1 MIDEEDD
8 FGFSLVSGD
17 DIKSTDLETTQSKL
31 EQMRKLIMPLLK
43 NLAKNDDKEYI
54 HWPNRS
60 KKITDVINKINK
72 LVDG

>member
-17 DIKSTDLETTQSKL
+17 DIKAPDLQTTQSKL

-60 KKITDVINKINK
+60 KKITEVINKINK